1 MSKMSDALKIPEL
14 GEFSKDYRP
23 KSSSIALKEF
33 LESSIHTDF
42 VCEMAARIED
52 LRDFLEVS
60 DSKKYFAAQGAA
72 AFARLV
78 SNIFSDLLENKLS
91 DLREEE
97 FKREEKSEEEDLD
110 G

>member
-1 MSKMSDALKIPEL
+1 MSKLSDTLKIPEL
-14 GEFSKDYRP
+14 GEFSKDYKP
-23 KSSSIALKEF
+23 KSSSLVLKEF
-33 LESSIHTDF
+33 LESSVHKDF
-42 VCEMAARIED
+42 LGELSARLED

-60 DSKKYFAAQGAA
+60 DSKRYFAAQGAA

-78 SNIFSDLLENKLS
+78 SNVFYDLLENKLS

-97 FKREEKSEEEDLD
+97 VKREDKEEEDFLD

>member
-1 MSKMSDALKIPEL
+1 MSKLSDALKIPEL

-23 KSSSIALKEF
+23 RSSSLALKEF
-33 LESSIHTDF
+33 LGSTVHHDF
-42 VCEMAARIED
+42 MSEMAARIED

-60 DSKKYFAAQGAA
+60 DSKRYFAAQGAA

-91 DLREEE
+91 DLKGRI
-97 FKREEKSEEEDLD
+97 
-110 G
+110 